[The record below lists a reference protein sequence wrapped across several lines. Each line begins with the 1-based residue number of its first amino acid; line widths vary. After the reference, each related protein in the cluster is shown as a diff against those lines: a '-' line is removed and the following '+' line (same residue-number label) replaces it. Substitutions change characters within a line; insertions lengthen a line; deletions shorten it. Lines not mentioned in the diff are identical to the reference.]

1 MGREA
6 LIHAEIGSEAGE
18 VRALLESTEMILRGE
33 IGRRYPK
40 EAMTEVTVVG
50 GVLHFRFAD
59 ESVRLHLG
67 GKMAQSWAAAIA
79 KPPPSLRVKLGLDKG
94 SLAMLIGE
102 ITDAALAEATA
113 GSLVA
118 HGAEA
123 QMMIAVIDNPGT
135 LAEARRIH
143 GCFPTLPLWTVYP
156 KGSGVSFGDTAIR
169 ALLRE
174 AGFRD
179 TKSCA
184 VSDQFT
190 ATRYNP
196 T

>member
-1 MGREA
+1 
-6 LIHAEIGSEAGE
+6 
-18 VRALLESTEMILRGE
+18 MILRGE
-33 IGRRYPK
+33 IRRRYPK
-40 EAMTEVTVVG
+40 SAMADIAVVG
-50 GVLHFRFAD
+50 DVLHFRFAD

-67 GKMAQSWAAAIA
+67 NKMAQSWVAAIA
-79 KPPPSLRVKLGLDKG
+79 KPPPSLRAKLGLDKG
-94 SLAMLIGE
+94 SLALLVGE
-102 ITDAALAEATA
+102 TTDDALAEATA
-113 GSLVA
+113 GCLVT

-123 QMMIAVIDNPGT
+123 QMMIAVITSPET

-143 GCFPTLPLWTVYP
+143 GGFPTLPLWTVYP

-184 VSDQFT
+184 VSDQLT